1 MDQQE
6 KKVIIGSINW
16 NFVNTISQTII
27 TFGVGVVLARILDP
41 NDFGLFGLTIILLG
55 ILNLLFNGSISRF
68 IVHKENL
75 DAQDIESSL
84 GISVLLSLIAYGF
97 VWVISPLV
105 ASFFNDI
112 ILSELIRVY
121 TISIF
126 FISVSSI
133 LKGILIKK
141 MNFKLIFYS
150 DLIAIVCGYSII
162 GIILAV
168 NNFGVFSLIYAT
180 LAKELLSLMTLYLFT
195 KLKISFNIKV
205 AKLKHIFYYSGG
217 IGLSNIFGYA
227 ANNADYVIIGKFLNP
242 NALGLYTRA
251 FTIMTLPLSK
261 ISMTIFDVIFSV
273 FSNVKHDLE
282 QIRTIYLKSIK
293 LIALLSFPILS
304 TIMMG
309 SELIILGIYGEKWSG
324 AIRVLQI
331 LCIAGFFRVIS
342 NSAGAVAKATGK
354 VYGEAW
360 RQLIFAVILI
370 VGALIGIKYGI
381 EGVGFAVVISSLWF
395 YISMAHLT
403 MRIVN
408 ISWLDFLIVQIPG
421 FLVLI
426 IISLINLSSL
436 IALDY
441 FLSQEMY
448 LLKLLILFLIS
459 SMAFMVLLKTLP
471 IKLIGEEGRNLI
483 ALYLDKIKL
492 LSKRGIENADP
503 Y

>member
-1 MDQQE
+1 
-6 KKVIIGSINW
+6 
-16 NFVNTISQTII
+16 
-27 TFGVGVVLARILDP
+27 
-41 NDFGLFGLTIILLG
+41 
-55 ILNLLFNGSISRF
+55 
-68 IVHKENL
+68 
-75 DAQDIESSL
+75 
-84 GISVLLSLIAYGF
+84 
-97 VWVISPLV
+97 
-105 ASFFNDI
+105 
-112 ILSELIRVY
+112 
-121 TISIF
+121 
-126 FISVSSI
+126 
-133 LKGILIKK
+133 
-141 MNFKLIFYS
+141 
-150 DLIAIVCGYSII
+150 
-162 GIILAV
+162 
-168 NNFGVFSLIYAT
+168 
-180 LAKELLSLMTLYLFT
+180 LFT
-195 KLKISFNIKV
+195 QSKISFNIKV

-304 TIMMG
+304 TIIMG

-483 ALYLDKIKL
+483 ALYLGKIKL